1 MDKSQQ
7 IWNRFNTDQKQ
18 LKIDCVDLVSKCYLL
33 LGQKPDTQQV
43 VVMAQLLYDDLI
55 TRYSRLTMEEVSFAF
70 EQGVRHS
77 ENGGFVN
84 VRNFNLWLKEFK
96 QKEQLRKQQGLI
108 TDHQYHKNNQKAI
121 TDTISKAKQLKQK

>member
-1 MDKSQQ
+1 MDKSRQ
-7 IWNRFNTDQKQ
+7 IWNRFNNDQKQ

-43 VVMAQLLYDDLI
+43 VIMAQLLYDDLI
-55 TRYSRLTMEEVSFAF
+55 TRYSRLTMEEVAFAF

-96 QKEQLRKQQGLI
+96 QKEQLKKQQGLL
-108 TDHQYHKNNQKAI
+108 TDYQYHRNNQKAI
-121 TDTISKAKQLKQK
+121 ANTINKAKRLK

>member
-1 MDKSQQ
+1 MDKSRQ
-7 IWNRFNTDQKQ
+7 IWNRFNNDQKQ

-43 VVMAQLLYDDLI
+43 VIMAQLLYDDLI
-55 TRYSRLTMEEVSFAF
+55 TRYSRLTMEEVTFAF

-96 QKEQLRKQQGLI
+96 QKEQLKKQQGLL
-108 TDHQYHKNNQKAI
+108 TDYQHHKQNQKAI
-121 TDTISKAKQLKQK
+121 ANTINKAKRLK